1 MAGKVFMISSGLFI
15 KFDRN
20 FAQKHPLASKLFRKK
35 KTKQKT
41 TSTSLHLE
49 LCAPQVLGWIM
60 SIMLSSHFPSNI
72 KGSKVDF
79 SRNID
84 FNDDKVVRLEIY
96 ERNYTS
102 DVIEVSQCVFL

>member
-1 MAGKVFMISSGLFI
+1 
-15 KFDRN
+15 
-20 FAQKHPLASKLFRKK
+20 
-35 KTKQKT
+35 
-41 TSTSLHLE
+41 
-49 LCAPQVLGWIM
+49 M

-79 SRNID
+79 SRKID
-84 FNDDKVVRLEIY
+84 FHDDKVVRLEIY

>member
-1 MAGKVFMISSGLFI
+1 
-15 KFDRN
+15 
-20 FAQKHPLASKLFRKK
+20 
-35 KTKQKT
+35 
-41 TSTSLHLE
+41 
-49 LCAPQVLGWIM
+49 M

-72 KGSKVDF
+72 KGFKVDF